1 LGRAARGGTASQK
14 GTVAVQLV
22 LTAALALLALSL
34 HAYSQPQGARPDPRT
49 TLKPGF
55 RDAGQAALNLE
66 LVTALPK
73 PDGFFDPKAPAGTA
87 VPPERPAGRDGAPP
101 DDEAEARQ
109 GGRGNAPAATTPPA
123 AGLAFGNS
131 DLAFG
136 NDRMF
141 VGNFNGFNI
150 YVIENARR
158 PQLISSVVC
167 PGGQGDLSV
176 HGNLLFMS
184 VEQTRGRVDC
194 GTGGVRD
201 AVSKERFRGV
211 RIFDISDI
219 RKPRQIA
226 AVQTCRGSHTH
237 TLVVDPKDTANVY
250 IYNSGT
256 GVVRSNE
263 ELAGCSGKDP
273 KEDAETSLYSI
284 DVIQV
289 PLAAPATARIVSRPR
304 IFADASTGALS
315 GLSQGVKESPGTQAS
330 GATDRCHDITVFPAL
345 GLAAGACRGNGILLD
360 ISNPANPV
368 RLDAVTDKNF
378 AFYHSATFSND
389 GSKVIFTDEWGG
401 GLRPR
406 CRATDSPTWGADAV
420 FEIVDRKL
428 KFAGYYK
435 LPAPQPEQENCVAH
449 NGSIVPVPGR
459 DIMVQAWYQ
468 GGISVFDFTDPVR
481 PTEIAYFDRGPIDGS
496 QLIGGGYWSAYWN
509 NGYIFASEIARGVDV
524 FRLTPSAFLSRDEI
538 DAASLVRTDELN
550 VQQQPQLSWP
560 ANAVVARAYLDQLG
574 RSGALAPA
582 RAGELR
588 SLVERVDRIRSRRD
602 RDAATTLEQAERTAS
617 QLEADAGAAASIDA
631 RRLRGLAQTL
641 RASATSV
648 R

>member
-1 LGRAARGGTASQK
+1 VARRDQ
-14 GTVAVQLV
+14 V
-22 LTAALALLALSL
+22 ALAGALTLLALSL
-34 HAYSQPQGARPDPRT
+34 HAQSQAPASGADPRVA
-49 TLKPGF
+49 LRPGF
-55 RDAGQAALNLE
+55 RDAGQAVLNLE
-66 LVTALPK
+66 LVATLPK
-73 PDGFFDPKAPAGTA
+73 PAGFFDPKTPAGPP
-87 VPPERPAGRDGAPP
+87 VPPERPAGRGGEPETAGSPGSPEQPAPGGGP
-101 DDEAEARQ
+101 GPAPQAQ
-109 GGRGNAPAATTPPA
+109 GGTAPQAPGAGG
-123 AGLAFGNS
+123 GLAFANT
-131 DLAFG
+131 DLAFSA
-136 NDRMF
+136 DRMF
-141 VGNFNGFNI
+141 VGSYHGFNV

-158 PQLISSVVC
+158 PQLVSSVVC

-176 HGNLLFMS
+176 YGTLLFMS
-184 VEQTRGRVDC
+184 VEQTRARVDC
-194 GTGGVRD
+194 GTGGVPEP
-201 AVSKERFRGV
+201 VSKERFRGV

-237 TLVVDPKDTANVY
+237 TLIVDPRDSANVY

-256 GVVRSNE
+256 GVVRSSD

-273 KEDAETSLYSI
+273 KEDPETSAYSI

-304 IFADASTGALS
+304 IFADLTTGALS
-315 GLSQGVKESPGTQAS
+315 GLSQGVKEGPGVQAS
-330 GATDRCHDITVFPAL
+330 GATDRCHDITAFPAL

-368 RLDAVTDKNF
+368 RLDAVADKNF
-378 AFYHSATFSND
+378 AFWHSATFNND

-401 GLRPR
+401 GTRPR

-435 LPAPQPEQENCVAH
+435 LPAPQTDQENCVAH
-449 NGSIVPVPGR
+449 NGSIIPVPGR
-459 DIMVQAWYQ
+459 DIMVQGWYQ
-468 GGISVFDFTDPVR
+468 GGISVFDFTESGRPV
-481 PTEIAYFDRGPIDGS
+481 EIAFFDRGPIDGS

-509 NGYIFASEIARGVDV
+509 NGYIFASEIARGIDV

-538 DAASLVRTDELN
+538 DAAALVRVEELN
-550 VQQQPQLSWP
+550 VQQQPQMSWP
-560 ANAVVARAYLDQLG
+560 ASVVVARAYLDQLG
-574 RSGALAPA
+574 RANTLAPA
-582 RAGELR
+582 RINELR
-588 SLVERVDRIRSRRD
+588 TLVESVDRLRSRRD
-602 RDAATTLEQAERTAS
+602 RGAAGALEQAERTAS
-617 QLEADAGAAASIDA
+617 QLEAEAASASAADA

-641 RASATSV
+641 RARAASV